1 MERGAG
7 TDQHCGEPPKSCNK
21 IRRERRSQKV
31 KGFATSS
38 TARVPQMNDG
48 RSGYSRVVLGVFAC
62 PLGERRGSNGGRLCL
77 RNACRSLG
85 ESTRSGVTTLST
97 RQVCFFNFFDC
108 RGLLYVSIG
117 LPLDRN
123 KKNSLQRLLLNVTL
137 FQSFVGDLRVVV
149 GCT

>member
-1 MERGAG
+1 M
-7 TDQHCGEPPKSCNK
+7 
-21 IRRERRSQKV
+21 
-31 KGFATSS
+31 
-38 TARVPQMNDG
+38 
-48 RSGYSRVVLGVFAC
+48 SRLAQ
-62 PLGERRGSNGGRLCL
+62 GSLLCQ
-77 RNACRSLG
+77 
-85 ESTRSGVTTLST
+85 ST

-149 GCT
+149 GCTVFNVVVVKNHCNSWQRAAAGGSQFLAALSRPRVSASVRAGDSLVANVEPRR